1 MTCRPAGAP
10 MTPLNVTLWTA
21 QSKQRQGT
29 TRGGK
34 PTAPSVQRGPHN
46 HGDGSAGVL
55 RKAGRHVVTSCS
67 HAVLVTEPS
76 QVWRLSS
83 EFIPLCIL
91 QVMLQCH
98 AALVIF

>member
-21 QSKQRQGT
+21 QSKQQQGT

-34 PTAPSVQRGPHN
+34 QLHRLCSVAPTIMVTALPAS
-46 HGDGSAGVL
+46 S
-55 RKAGRHVVTSCS
+55 GRQVVMWS
-67 HAVLVTEPS
+67 HH
-76 QVWRLSS
+76 VWRLSS